1 MKPKNQTKKKR
12 TNKRKRK
19 QIKRTTQTKQ
29 TNHVHSPVVLRIK
42 TRKVTGG
49 RDRQYKFD
57 VVKYKSPIGGDNVYV
72 HVVNDPIVVDGFLDP
87 GNMIKAFSKYTGEI
101 DDELVITQKG
111 LSDLTSEG
119 KGILVTVRDDN
130 YRGDRRKKNTSAKRI
145 PPLSGSSNTPMVTI
159 SVGSSDKKGAGTS
172 TSTSTNMS
180 TSTNIPLTSANL
192 AAATGNTTTAKKA
205 TSVADAS
212 HMATHEKTKKNTSR
226 VNAEQ
231 RALNEAGGIIGRLEP
246 KRPASGRT
254 KGAYNGLDDDI
265 STMSDDSSYSPS
277 STSSSDISRPV
288 RSIRRSQRNM
298 PTKKSGN

>member
-1 MKPKNQTKKKR
+1 MKSKNHTKKKR

-19 QIKRTTQTKQ
+19 QIKRTTQTK
-29 TNHVHSPVVLRIK
+29 HVRIPVVLRIK

-72 HVVNDPIVVDGFLDP
+72 HVVNDPIEINGFLDP
-87 GNMIKAFSKYTGEI
+87 GNMIKAFSKYTSEI

-145 PPLSGSSNTPMVTI
+145 PLLSGFSNTPMVTI
-159 SVGSSDKKGAGTS
+159 NVGSSDKKSAS
-172 TSTSTNMS
+172 TG
-180 TSTNIPLTSANL
+180 TSTNIPLTSANF
-192 AAATGNTTTAKKA
+192 AAATGNTTTAKKG

-212 HMATHEKTKKNTSR
+212 HMATHEKTKENTSR
-226 VNAEQ
+226 MNAEQ
-231 RALNEAGGIIGRLEP
+231 RALKEAPGIIGRLEP
-246 KRPASGRT
+246 KRSASGR
-254 KGAYNGLDDDI
+254 KEGAYYDLDDDT
-265 STMSDDSSYSPS
+265 STISDDSSYYPS
-277 STSSSDISRPV
+277 STSSSNISRPI
-288 RSIRRSQRNM
+288 RSIRRSQRNI
-298 PTKKSGN
+298 PTK